1 MKVLIAGGFGFIGG
15 RLGELL
21 LQNGHE
27 VLLGSRFIRTVSGV
41 LSQASVV
48 QTDWYSEKSLDHI
61 CKEVD
66 VIVHASGMN
75 AEECFDDPV
84 EALEVNKGYV
94 EKLMRSAVR
103 QSVKKYIYLSTA
115 HVYSAPLAGN
125 ITEHTPTSN
134 SHPYAT
140 SHLAGEN
147 IVIKATNDNEIDGT
161 ILRLSNAFGM
171 PINKSVNSWML
182 LVNDLC
188 KQVVINKIMRLRSDG
203 KQYRDFI
210 TLTDLC
216 EAIMFFIN
224 IDEKNKESIIFNVGS
239 GQAVTVYAMALLVA
253 KRYKKL
259 FGYYPKITKL
269 EDGKMKKDGEL
280 FYSINKLIAMGF
292 ILSAD
297 VVNEIDNLLIFCE
310 KNFNK

>member
-94 EKLMRSAVR
+94 EKLMMTFSTGGAD
-103 QSVKKYIYLSTA
+103 QDTYKKMFGKDQFFQVK
-115 HVYSAPLAGN
+115 
-125 ITEHTPTSN
+125 
-134 SHPYAT
+134 
-140 SHLAGEN
+140 EN
-147 IVIKATNDNEIDGT
+147 INNFLQSLKQKNLQIPVSIDIKLPNGCQVKMSECRDVY
-161 ILRLSNAFGM
+161 
-171 PINKSVNSWML
+171 NKWY
-182 LVNDLC
+182 
-188 KQVVINKIMRLRSDG
+188 Q
-203 KQYRDFI
+203 
-210 TLTDLC
+210 
-216 EAIMFFIN
+216 
-224 IDEKNKESIIFNVGS
+224 
-239 GQAVTVYAMALLVA
+239 
-253 KRYKKL
+253 
-259 FGYYPKITKL
+259 
-269 EDGKMKKDGEL
+269 
-280 FYSINKLIAMGF
+280 
-292 ILSAD
+292 
-297 VVNEIDNLLIFCE
+297 
-310 KNFNK
+310 